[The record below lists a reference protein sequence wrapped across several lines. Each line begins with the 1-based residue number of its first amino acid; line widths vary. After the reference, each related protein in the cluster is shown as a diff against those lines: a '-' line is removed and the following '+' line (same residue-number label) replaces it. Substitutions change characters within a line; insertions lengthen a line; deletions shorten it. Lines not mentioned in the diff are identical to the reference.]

1 MKRNSLR
8 IVFIGI
14 AILLMGIT
22 GLSLPS
28 TGSSAETATID
39 VSVSTDTVGG
49 GETFTV
55 DIMVTP
61 NNSIAGAQFD
71 LSFDSSLVT
80 VDSVEEGNL
89 LSRDG
94 ASTYFNS
101 GNTDNQAGSI
111 TGVAG
116 AIITPGETVST
127 AGTLATITMTAK
139 TSDGTSA
146 FVLSNVVIGSAQG
159 QSIQSTINNGE
170 ITVNFNQ
177 PPVLNSIGDKS
188 VNEGDQIQF
197 TVSAIDADEDDLIY
211 SVSGLPS
218 NAGFDAN
225 TRTFT
230 WTPNFSAAGNYPNIT
245 FQVSD
250 GTDTD
255 SENITITVNHPYEDW
270 DVNHDN
276 NVNVLDL
283 IMVGQCWD
291 QSDTA
296 GWIAEDVNEDGLINV
311 LDMIPIGQHWT
322 S

>member
-80 VDSVEEGNL
+80 VYSVEEGNL
-89 LSRDG
+89 LSQDG
-94 ASTYFNS
+94 ANTYFNS

-127 AGTLATITMTAK
+127 SGILATITMTAK
-139 TSDGTSA
+139 TSDGTSG
-146 FVLSNVVIGSAQG
+146 LTLLNVVVGSAQG
-159 QSIQSTINNGE
+159 QSVQSTINNGE
-170 ITVNFNQ
+170 ISVNANQ

-188 VNEGDQIQF
+188 VNEGSQIQF
-197 TVSAIDADEDDLIY
+197 TVSATDADDDDLIY

-218 NAGFDAN
+218 NAGFDTN
-225 TRTFT
+225 TQTFT

-255 SENITITVNHPYEDW
+255 SEDITITVNHPFEDW

-276 NVNVLDL
+276 NINVLDL

-296 GWIAEDVNEDGLINV
+296 GWIAEDVNEDGLVNV